1 MFKSLEVKYPKFYQV
16 FRFIIVIIASVL
28 YAWNLRC
35 FAKVADLLPGGFSG
49 VSLLFQAIGL
59 RFFYISIPFTIFN
72 VALNIF
78 PAYIAYRYIGRK
90 FTIYSIVVIILSSVL
105 VDILPPY
112 IFTEDILLISVF
124 GGIINGFAIS
134 LCLNV
139 GTTTGGTDFI
149 SIYFSHVKGI
159 DAWNYILLGNVVILL
174 IAGGLFGWSIAL
186 YSIIYQFCST
196 QVIQFM
202 YKRYQKMTLFIISDK
217 SEEIYHAI
225 KNTTNHDATLFK
237 CRQRDM
243 RLFFQDRSVYAVL
256 FFQQAISAIACEL
269 RFEEKNAF
277 RKAVLS
283 DDICYLSLCDSAP
296 FQNFLCYAVIG
307 AVYFRKQFHS

>member
-1 MFKSLEVKYPKFYQV
+1 MEFKMLCQS
-16 FRFIIVIIASVL
+16 R
-28 YAWNLRC
+28 R
-35 FAKVADLLPGGFSG
+35 LLPGGFSG

-59 RFFYISIPFTIFN
+59 RFLYQHPIYNIQC
-72 VALNIF
+72 ALNIF
-78 PAYIAYRYIGRK
+78 PAYIAYRYIGKK

-202 YKRYQKMTLFIISDK
+202 YKRYQKMTLFIILTNPKK
-217 SEEIYHAI
+217 SI
-225 KNTTNHDATLFK
+225 T
-237 CRQRDM
+237 
-243 RLFFQDRSVYAVL
+243 
-256 FFQQAISAIACEL
+256 
-269 RFEEKNAF
+269 
-277 RKAVLS
+277 
-283 DDICYLSLCDSAP
+283 P
-296 FQNFLCYAVIG
+296 
-307 AVYFRKQFHS
+307 

>member
-1 MFKSLEVKYPKFYQV
+1 LISFLHTARRYP
-16 FRFIIVIIASVL
+16 A
-28 YAWNLRC
+28 
-35 FAKVADLLPGGFSG
+35 
-49 VSLLFQAIGL
+49 
-59 RFFYISIPFTIFN
+59 
-72 VALNIF
+72 
-78 PAYIAYRYIGRK
+78 
-90 FTIYSIVVIILSSVL
+90 
-105 VDILPPY
+105 
-112 IFTEDILLISVF
+112 ISVF

-149 SIYFSHVKGI
+149 SIYFSHIKGI
-159 DAWNYILLGNVVILL
+159 DTWNYILLGNVVILL

-237 CRQRDM
+237 GIGC
-243 RLFFQDRSVYAVL
+243 Y
-256 FFQQAISAIACEL
+256 
-269 RFEEKNAF
+269 EEKERTLIYSVIVKITAATQFLLILFNLII
-277 RKAVLS
+277 VIS
-283 DDICYLSLCDSAP
+283 P
-296 FQNFLCYAVIG
+296 FL
-307 AVYFRKQFHS
+307 

>member
-35 FAKVADLLPGGFSG
+35 FAQVADLLPGGFSG

-78 PAYIAYRYIGRK
+78 PAYIAYRYIGKK

-105 VDILPPY
+105 VDVLPPY

-237 CRQRDM
+237 GIGC
-243 RLFFQDRSVYAVL
+243 Y
-256 FFQQAISAIACEL
+256 
-269 RFEEKNAF
+269 EEKE
-277 RKAVLS
+277 RTLIYS
-283 DDICYLSLCDSAP
+283 
-296 FQNFLCYAVIG
+296 VIN
-307 AVYFRKQFHS
+307 S